1 MTDVRVCTVTHAAC
15 HVSLNDWQLH
25 STADAQSGYQM
36 PTDLAAD
43 ADLPKMPRIL
53 RYLVRHLIVR
63 VVDGIAVFPC
73 SHKSSN
79 DCSDGN

>member
-43 ADLPKMPRIL
+43 ADLPKMPRI
-53 RYLVRHLIVR
+53 
-63 VVDGIAVFPC
+63 
-73 SHKSSN
+73 
-79 DCSDGN
+79 